1 MDSSPMKAVDNAEG
15 ERIGIAPGDNM
26 SIAIGR
32 EGVAV
37 EVKTGK
43 KGLALG
49 VVLVV
54 GWVVEW

>member
-1 MDSSPMKAVDNAEG
+1 MDSSPMKAVDAEG
-15 ERIGIAPGDNM
+15 ERIGIAPGDNT

-43 KGLALG
+43 KRLALG
-49 VVLVV
+49 VVVLVV